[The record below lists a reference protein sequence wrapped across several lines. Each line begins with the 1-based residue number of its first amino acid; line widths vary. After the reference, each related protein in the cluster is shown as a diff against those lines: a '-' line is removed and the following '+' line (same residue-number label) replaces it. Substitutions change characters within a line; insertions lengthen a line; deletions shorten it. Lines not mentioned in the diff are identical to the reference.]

1 VFETIRVAGGRP
13 RWLHD
18 HCARLEGSCRALGL
32 PVPDHLPSRVSEA
45 AAALADGGVR
55 VLVNAAGVQISV
67 RALPPAGAT
76 TLRPM
81 VVPGGLGAHK
91 WADRGLIDVY
101 SHPGVAPLI
110 CDLDGD
116 VLEAGYAAVLLA
128 TDDALIAP
136 PLDGR
141 LLASVSRHHTLEAGR
156 RAGRRVVIRPITI
169 DQLRAADAIILTSS
183 LRGPHPGM
191 LAGESTIL
199 VAPAIC
205 GELARQLATD

>member
-1 VFETIRVAGGRP
+1 
-13 RWLHD
+13 
-18 HCARLEGSCRALGL
+18 
-32 PVPDHLPSRVSEA
+32 
-45 AAALADGGVR
+45 
-55 VLVNAAGVQISV
+55 
-67 RALPPAGAT
+67 
-76 TLRPM
+76 
-81 VVPGGLGAHK
+81 
-91 WADRGLIDVY
+91 
-101 SHPGVAPLI
+101 
-110 CDLDGD
+110 
-116 VLEAGYAAVLLA
+116 VLLA

-205 GELARQLATD
+205 AELALQLATD